1 MKPVV
6 WKIIIG
12 IVALAAAWSARLVWD
27 YLDPSSIAHV
37 AMQQQ
42 LKLFGSAMYEY
53 HLATGRWPQ
62 RLDDLERTSLPLKN
76 RLWRE
81 TAPTMVLLWPQD
93 LRPDPKDNAGVLL
106 AYHQAGLFN
115 QLGRVWVCWGDLR
128 TEHISN
134 ERLRTLLTR

>member
-1 MKPVV
+1 MSMR
-6 WKIIIG
+6 WKIIVG
-12 IVALAAAWSARLVWD
+12 LVALAVAWSARLTWD
-27 YLDPSSIAHV
+27 YLDPNSIAHM

-76 RLWRE
+76 HLWRE
-81 TAPTMVLLWPQD
+81 TAPTIVLLWPQD
-93 LRPDPKDNAGVLL
+93 LRPDPNDNAGVLL
-106 AYHQAGLFN
+106 AYRQAGLFN
-115 QLGRVWVCWGDLR
+115 RLGRVWVCWGDLR
-128 TEHISN
+128 TEHIPQ